1 MAQAIKN
8 PKISFRTTALVLV
21 TTFLVVGA
29 FEIKALKAYEE
40 KKIGYRKVGAEYCIS
55 CHKDAKTIRRMR
67 EKEDGVGDLSLG
79 GGNVDAHGSSL
90 ARGKTGGYPPVRA
103 PGSAGAARTA
113 LRVRGTPATEARR
126 NGGCLSGRATRSA
139 LGVPPI
145 RYLEAS
151 FFPQ

>member
-8 PKISFRTTALVLV
+8 PKISFRTTALALV

-67 EKEDGVGDLSLG
+67 EKEDGVGDLFNSDG
-79 GGNVDAHGSSL
+79 TFKDKAFEKYNPDYKHNAPIAH
-90 ARGKTGGYPPVRA
+90 
-103 PGSAGAARTA
+103 
-113 LRVRGTPATEARR
+113 
-126 NGGCLSGRATRSA
+126 
-139 LGVPPI
+139 
-145 RYLEAS
+145 
-151 FFPQ
+151 